1 MYNPSEMAAPILF
14 PHEFGTRIKRYGH
27 DHRLFSLSRPVFP
40 GTRCLQLAFGIPD
53 PCKKDGCL
61 NRMKDVPSSAD
72 PDGHESMPVHLR
84 SDVTDGDL
92 HHDCSHTGVKKI
104 TVPDVLFRHAHP
116 AQNMDTLPKYHV
128 PKCFETNSSGGT
140 PLENSCSTI
149 RTNNTVPPHCLITG
163 VGRSP
168 FSSNTCTS

>member
-14 PHEFGTRIKRYGH
+14 PQEFGTRIKRYGH

-40 GTRCLQLAFGIPD
+40 GTRCLQLAFGISD

-72 PDGHESMPVHLR
+72 PDGHESMPVLLR

-116 AQNMDTLPKYHV
+116 AQNMDIYQNIMSRNVSRQILLVELLSKIPV
-128 PKCFETNSSGGT
+128 PPSVQ
-140 PLENSCSTI
+140 TI
-149 RTNNTVPPHCLITG
+149 RFPHI
-163 VGRSP
+163 V
-168 FSSNTCTS
+168 